1 MAIDALVSGRIY
13 KKPQSRVAA
22 SGKRFVTTVVRAA
35 ARNEDALFVSV
46 IAFST
51 SACDALLALEDGDSV
66 ALAGELT
73 PKIYTPRDGSEP
85 RPSIDL
91 VAHRVLS
98 EYHVQ
103 RKRKAMA
110 EAKSTERTEL
120 RGASDAAA
128 GAHREPQEKPEP
140 GFNDA
145 IPF

>member
-13 KKPQSRVAA
+13 KKPQSRVAG

-35 ARNEDALFVSV
+35 ARNDDALFVSV

-103 RKRKAMA
+103 RKRKAMTDT
-110 EAKSTERTEL
+110 KSTERTEL
-120 RGASDAAA
+120 RGGSDATE
-128 GAHREPQEKPEP
+128 GAHREPREAPEP
-140 GFNDA
+140 GLNDE